1 MYSKNSNNFKVI
13 DYNNTILTL
22 NSGEHYLIKLDK
34 KYKDKMLS
42 ITREDG
48 IKDDFYYKFI
58 ILTSERN
65 VPSFD
70 SSFLAEQ
77 FPFSISFEKL
87 DNGLLEEE
95 NYYLFFEL
103 IKGGDF
109 DFSFGNKVAKRDDA
123 DIYKIKKDQ
132 NYVFKFN
139 YSAANS
145 FSDFVQVIPCENSE
159 IKILEKTK
167 SETNVNTI
175 SNYYSFRM
183 NRFKDR
189 INVYGNSYIMFYP
202 EYVIINFN
210 YLTSLNVADLNSTHI
225 KISFIPF
232 LDNKEKRLY
241 KIIQFNSSSIAY
253 QDACQLYDINDK
265 SKNTTEY
272 LTVKEF
278 NSSASYITEYIPKNS
293 LNKNNNY
300 FSVIGELTLTY
311 IVSRKGF
318 NVHYIPVKIDN
329 IDYDSG
335 NGNGSSSA
343 SSSLAIALGI
353 AIPIIVI
360 ALAVIGFILYKK
372 HKKQNSE
379 TLNKTEEL
387 MPI

>member
-1 MYSKNSNNFKVI
+1 MNQKNNSLFVNKEYRFLILKNHSYEIIFESPNESFIIEIRKYIKSELIICEEKEYNFSVAQNIIEIEHKIGVKNITIKCTEKSDDTFIFVFLYSKNSNNFKVI

-58 ILTSERN
+58 ILTFRKKC
-65 VPSFD
+65 PKFWF
-70 SSFLAEQ
+70 FL
-77 FPFSISFEKL
+77 FSRAISFFYFFWKL

-109 DFSFGNKVAKRDDA
+109 DFSFGNKVAKRDDG
-123 DIYKIKKDQ
+123 DKYRIKSDE

-145 FSDFVQVIPCENSE
+145 YSDFVQVIPCENSE

-189 INVYGNSYIMFYP
+189 INVYGNSYIMFYR

-210 YLTSLNVADLNSTHI
+210 YLTSLNVAD
-225 KISFIPF
+225 
-232 LDNKEKRLY
+232 
-241 KIIQFNSSSIAY
+241 
-253 QDACQLYDINDK
+253 
-265 SKNTTEY
+265 
-272 LTVKEF
+272 
-278 NSSASYITEYIPKNS
+278 
-293 LNKNNNY
+293 
-300 FSVIGELTLTY
+300 
-311 IVSRKGF
+311 
-318 NVHYIPVKIDN
+318 
-329 IDYDSG
+329 
-335 NGNGSSSA
+335 
-343 SSSLAIALGI
+343 
-353 AIPIIVI
+353 
-360 ALAVIGFILYKK
+360 
-372 HKKQNSE
+372 
-379 TLNKTEEL
+379 
-387 MPI
+387 

>member
-1 MYSKNSNNFKVI
+1 
-13 DYNNTILTL
+13 
-22 NSGEHYLIKLDK
+22 
-34 KYKDKMLS
+34 
-42 ITREDG
+42 
-48 IKDDFYYKFI
+48 
-58 ILTSERN
+58 
-65 VPSFD
+65 
-70 SSFLAEQ
+70 
-77 FPFSISFEKL
+77 
-87 DNGLLEEE
+87 
-95 NYYLFFEL
+95 
-103 IKGGDF
+103 
-109 DFSFGNKVAKRDDA
+109 
-123 DIYKIKKDQ
+123 
-132 NYVFKFN
+132 
-139 YSAANS
+139 
-145 FSDFVQVIPCENSE
+145 
-159 IKILEKTK
+159 
-167 SETNVNTI
+167 
-175 SNYYSFRM
+175 M

-202 EYVIINFN
+202 EYKIINFN
-210 YLTSLNVADLNSTHI
+210 YLTSLNVTDFNSTHI

-241 KIIQFNSSSIAY
+241 KIIQFNSSSIVY
-253 QDACQLYDINDK
+253 KDACQFYDINDK

-272 LTVKEF
+272 LIVKEF

-335 NGNGSSSA
+335 SGNGNGSSSG

-353 AIPIIVI
+353 TIPIIVI
-360 ALAVIGFILYKK
+360 ALAFVGFILYKK